1 MLVKIGVLLLVLWI
15 MGFFV
20 VHVASGLIHI
30 LLVLAVIAVVI
41 HLMSGRSRTAV

>member
-30 LLVLAVIAVVI
+30 LLILAILAVVI
-41 HLMSGRSRTAV
+41 HVVSGRRRIAV